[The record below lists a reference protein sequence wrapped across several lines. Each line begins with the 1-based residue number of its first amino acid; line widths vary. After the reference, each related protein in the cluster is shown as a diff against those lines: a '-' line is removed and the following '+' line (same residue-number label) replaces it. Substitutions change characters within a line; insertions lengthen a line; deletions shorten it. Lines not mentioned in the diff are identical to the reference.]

1 MIIRPLLKED
11 YTHCAQIYQD
21 GLDTGMATFETI
33 VPDWVSWDVKFLK
46 QCRFVAIKE
55 EVILGWVALTPFST
69 REVYKGV
76 AEVTLYISKTA
87 RGKGI
92 GRALLMAVIKESERA
107 GFWTLQAKIFA
118 QNEASIALFQKCG
131 FRIVGVREK
140 LAMRDGIWH
149 DNVLLERRSEL
160 FYVV

>member
-1 MIIRPLLKED
+1 MTLRPLLEED
-11 YTHCAQIYQD
+11 YIHCAQIYQD

-33 VPDWVSWDVKFLK
+33 VPDWMSWDAKFLK

-69 REVYKGV
+69 RKVYKGV

-92 GRALLMAVIKESERA
+92 GRGLLMAVIKESERV

-131 FRIVGVREK
+131 FRIVGLREK

-160 FYVV
+160 F